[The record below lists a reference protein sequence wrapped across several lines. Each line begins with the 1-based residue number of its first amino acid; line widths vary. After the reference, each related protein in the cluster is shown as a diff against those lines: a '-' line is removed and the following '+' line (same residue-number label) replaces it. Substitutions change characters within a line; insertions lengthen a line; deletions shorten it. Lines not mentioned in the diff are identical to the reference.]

1 VSITKEENK
10 RAVISAGGEI
20 AHSRADSQQGAHT
33 PMTDF
38 SLGPTETLIPNDATH
53 RPQLPSSN
61 EQRFI
66 LFLLPF

>member
-1 VSITKEENK
+1 MSITKEENK

-53 RPQLPSSN
+53 RP
-61 EQRFI
+61 
-66 LFLLPF
+66 